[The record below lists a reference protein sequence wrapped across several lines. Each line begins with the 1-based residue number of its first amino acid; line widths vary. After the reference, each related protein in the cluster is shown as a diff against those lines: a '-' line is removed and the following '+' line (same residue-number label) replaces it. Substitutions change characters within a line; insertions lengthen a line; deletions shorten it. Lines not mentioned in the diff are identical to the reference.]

1 MTKFDQIS
9 SRIIKEQEL
18 IIGPVAWDEASKV
31 SGLQIVNKKEAT
43 VKIEGDGKVAVESLV
58 SRYVSLFGRIS
69 QGVCKD
75 AVQDLLAD
83 MNPSDVPNSLK

>member
-18 IIGPVAWDEASKV
+18 IIGPVAWDE
-31 SGLQIVNKKEAT
+31 NKKEAT